1 MTKKNLTESE
11 VKAILKNIFNTIA
24 PEVEF
29 EKINLNQ
36 PLRDQVDIDSYDFYR
51 MLILI
56 NEQTGVSI
64 PDPIVRDLKNL
75 NELIHYILKAERVYT
90 DSTLATPLGE

>member
-1 MTKKNLTESE
+1 MPKKNLTESE
-11 VKAILKNIFNTIA
+11 VKVILKNIFNTIA
-24 PEVEF
+24 PEIEF

-64 PDPIVRDLKNL
+64 PDPVVRDLKNL
-75 NELIHYILKAERVYT
+75 SDLITYILRAERVYT
-90 DSTLATPLGE
+90 DSTLSIPLGE